1 MTFPDIPTFILPPF
15 LIFLVLYFSPVVPPP
30 SLSPAGVLF
39 YFSAFYSYSRICTS
53 EDVEL
58 RAWREREGEREKD
71 MRYLSLLNSMRSFL
85 VPSIYL
91 QSS

>member
-1 MTFPDIPTFILPPF
+1 MTFPDIPTFILLPF
-15 LIFLVLYFSPVVPPP
+15 LIFLVLYFSPVTRPPP

-39 YFSAFYSYSRICTS
+39 YFTVTAGYVLTS

-58 RAWREREGEREKD
+58 RAWREREGKRKRN
-71 MRYLSLLNSMRSFL
+71 MRYLSLLNSVRSFL
-85 VPSIYL
+85 VSSIYL